1 MKGKEKQNK
10 IRPTSQDTDLELD
23 FFFALSLK
31 SRLNENIQTS
41 LRLSLCIRIFTQI

>member
-23 FFFALSLK
+23 FFFCSFFK
-31 SRLNENIQTS
+31 IEVE
-41 LRLSLCIRIFTQI
+41 